1 MFVRIVALAS
11 AVLLAG
17 CAYVAVGSLPE
28 VNTPGPKIH
37 SDLEVK
43 AGTLLERVFDSKQGF
58 GRRRGA

>member
-28 VNTPGPKIH
+28 VNTPGPKIQ

-43 AGTLLERVFDSKQGF
+43 AGTLLEPDAEEAIVIPVGE
-58 GRRRGA
+58 